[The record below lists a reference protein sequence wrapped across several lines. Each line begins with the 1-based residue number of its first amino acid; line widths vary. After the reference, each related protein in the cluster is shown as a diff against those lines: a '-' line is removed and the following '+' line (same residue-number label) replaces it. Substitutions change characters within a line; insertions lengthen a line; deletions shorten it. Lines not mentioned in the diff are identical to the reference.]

1 MVQSFRVSELPGGFS
16 FAKSQFCLLY
26 PWLTLLKPI
35 IWHYKSEFSINN
47 IISTEYSAS
56 CHKLLILYFACLS
69 VILTRYVRN
78 TCRVFECFSNMVAL
92 ILPILKLGCARNG
105 NYCEYVNNTY
115 SVRKTTIVRNCLQKN
130 ISSED
135 TSMFDIPL
143 NTVFW
148 TCECN
153 IYVNCWGMLEIHV
166 KLYYVLR
173 TWFVLI
179 TTFKLNVVLKT
190 VCSC

>member
-1 MVQSFRVSELPGGFS
+1 MFQNSRCANYNDYFKHVNKTQNVI
-16 FAKSQFCLLY
+16 
-26 PWLTLLKPI
+26 KPKVI
-35 IWHYKSEFSINN
+35 HNCFNN

-78 TCRVFECFSNMVAL
+78 TCRIFECFSNMVAV
-92 ILPILKLGCARNG
+92 ILPILKLGWARNG

-115 SVRKTTIVRNCLQKN
+115 NVRKTTIVRNCFQKN

-143 NTVFW
+143 NTVF
-148 TCECN
+148 
-153 IYVNCWGMLEIHV
+153 
-166 KLYYVLR
+166 
-173 TWFVLI
+173 
-179 TTFKLNVVLKT
+179 
-190 VCSC
+190 